1 MAKCQSYGHLGARD
15 HGTKWSVWICM
26 EAMLGATNKVLRYD
40 LKTNNWPYITATLL
54 FFWSKQI
61 IFYILAIN
69 SLSLYKVSQKKL
81 GVTTCNSSSNSQFF
95 FGTPC
100 IISISISYSILG
112 RKGRWKFILKMFRF
126 KWENDWCMAC
136 CILSLDIKCEMLNKF
151 TLHVSSIIVTN
162 VFCGKTGE

>member
-1 MAKCQSYGHLGARD
+1 MNKFWIDL
-15 HGTKWSVWICM
+15 HGRKRGCVESSEKLVSNPILDQTSTRCPKKNL
-26 EAMLGATNKVLRYD
+26 EF
-40 LKTNNWPYITATLL
+40 LL
-54 FFWSKQI
+54 VI
-61 IFYILAIN
+61 VA
-69 SLSLYKVSQKKL
+69 
-81 GVTTCNSSSNSQFF
+81 VTPSF

>member
-61 IFYILAIN
+61 TFYIITIN
-69 SLSLYKVSQKKL
+69 SLSLYIFHFSHLHKIQVSINLLKVVTLKK
-81 GVTTCNSSSNSQFF
+81 V
-95 FGTPC
+95 
-100 IISISISYSILG
+100 
-112 RKGRWKFILKMFRF
+112 F
-126 KWENDWCMAC
+126 KLRRYLME
-136 CILSLDIKCEMLNKF
+136 
-151 TLHVSSIIVTN
+151 
-162 VFCGKTGE
+162 